1 MLHVAAVAPDF
12 NLPDQNSVNH
22 KLSDYIGQWVLLYF
36 YPKDDTPGCT
46 TEACSVQENL
56 SKFEQLHVIVLGI
69 SADPVQSHQNF
80 AQKYGLHFTLL
91 SDSKKDTISA
101 YEAGGIFTKRISYL
115 IDPHGKIFKAYN
127 AVDPDT
133 HVATVLADLESVKAS
148 E

>member
-1 MLHVAAVAPDF
+1 MLHVAVDAPDF
-12 NLPDQNSVNH
+12 NLPDQNSVHH

-56 SKFEQLHVIVLGI
+56 SKFEQLHVTVLGI
-69 SADPVQSHQNF
+69 SADPIHSHQNF

-91 SDSKKDTISA
+91 SDSKKDTIDA

-115 IDPHGKIFKAYN
+115 INPQGKIFKAYDSVN
-127 AVDPDT
+127 PDT
-133 HVATVLADLESVKAS
+133 HVAVVLADLEFAKAS

>member
-1 MLHVAAVAPDF
+1 MLHAATAAPDF

-56 SKFEQLHVIVLGI
+56 SKFEQLHVTVLGI
-69 SADPVQSHQNF
+69 SADPIPSHQNF

-91 SDSKKDTISA
+91 SDSKKDAIDA

-115 IDPHGKIFKAYN
+115 VNPQGKIFKAYDTVN
-127 AVDPDT
+127 PDT
-133 HVATVLADLESVKAS
+133 HVAVVLADLESAKAN